1 MTLPIPR
8 IRTSTNPHMELFFS
22 LFVVEHVGLF
32 PSGYAHPFIPNAII
46 NAIAQIVHPE
56 YVSHFLTDHFVIIRM
71 KCGDDFLVVVDG

>member
-1 MTLPIPR
+1 
-8 IRTSTNPHMELFFS
+8 MELFFS

-71 KCGDDFLVVVDG
+71 KCGDDFGRWIGRMYMYLAICKE